1 MEIHLD
7 KSNGKRVSLENIQT
21 NMKVAGLTSLFQVC
35 IVYFLV
41 FWGPGEFGLKTERGL
56 TPTFEQSHFFTVI
69 LEWWLYPNGSVKFV
83 GKKGITKKCINLIQG

>member
-41 FWGPGEFGLKTERGL
+41 FWGPGEFGLKTERGFL
-56 TPTFEQSHFFTVI
+56 FTVFLKWRLI
-69 LEWWLYPNGSVKFV
+69 LIEV
-83 GKKGITKKCINLIQG
+83 